1 MTMTRTARVTRT
13 RAAAITAALACAT
26 LALTGCAGSSSI
38 DGTYYSKDVNGTS
51 DLGQLVVNGNTV
63 THHEY
68 ECEGVYQEP
77 DVTSTGEL
85 NDDRTQIVWTVAG
98 KDRRNERT
106 GTEAITTSES
116 SISVGND
123 VYIRDDSDVGKT
135 LLSTFKANCSK

>member
-1 MTMTRTARVTRT
+1 MTITRTARVTRT
-13 RAAAITAALACAT
+13 RPAAITAVLVCAA

-38 DGTYYSKDVNGTS
+38 DGMYYTKDVNSTS

-85 NDDRTQIVWTVAG
+85 SEDRTQIVWTVAG
-98 KDRRNERT
+98 EDRRNERT
-106 GTEAITTSES
+106 GTEAITTSDS
-116 SISVGND
+116 SISIDGD
-123 VYIRDDSDVGKT
+123 VYVRDDSDAGKA